1 MDPQVGQ
8 SNQEKDI
15 FSHKHGDIIRAFSRE
30 EIMHFW
36 GDLSVLFGRYADG
49 YEGLHGGYGYGT
61 RNHEKSEV
69 LDLRHDSVVQNLR
82 KRKTRVIFFC
92 VFSSETLQLA

>member
-1 MDPQVGQ
+1 MYSSVDMLMDMKVYMEGMVMA
-8 SNQEKDI
+8 QE
-15 FSHKHGDIIRAFSRE
+15 
-30 EIMHFW
+30 
-36 GDLSVLFGRYADG
+36 
-49 YEGLHGGYGYGT
+49 
-61 RNHEKSEV
+61 NHEKSEV